1 MADCCANCK
10 FVLIQGDS
18 GICRRNPPGAHLM
31 MQQGA
36 DGRPTLTVQGTWPP
50 VRMEQWCGEHRKGI
64 VLAAPGDERLLGA
77 HVAGT
82 G

>member
-18 GICRRNPPGAHLM
+18 GICRRNPPSAHLM
-31 MQQGA
+31 MQQGPQ
-36 DGRPTLTVQGTWPP
+36 GPVLNVQGCWPP
-50 VRMEQWCGEHRKGI
+50 VRMEQWCGEHRKGL
-64 VLAAPGDERLLGA
+64 VMASVDDARLLGA